1 MAKKGHNQQ
10 TPKKMNNDTALDV
23 VKALEAR
30 VAALEQRNK
39 LLENKVEVLE
49 SQNAVSSKVTS
60 ELTKELDKLSQY
72 TRRSNIIIKN
82 VFLPETE
89 TNEDVTK
96 IVNKIIAKDLQLPNV
111 VNSID
116 KLHRVGKP
124 KEQNGKKDQDVIVR
138 FKSHS
143 ARYSVFNARKK
154 TKNYN
159 IRPNLTPS
167 RSKLLHEATEILAN
181 VNEVNFAF
189 ADIHGDPKILL
200 VNAIDGRFVFS
211 FFTTVELKNLL
222 SKLGFLRDFFVFSS

>member
-49 SQNAVSSKVTS
+49 SQNAVSSKVTN

-96 IVNKIIAKDLQLPNV
+96 IVNKIIAKDSQ
-111 VNSID
+111 
-116 KLHRVGKP
+116 
-124 KEQNGKKDQDVIVR
+124 
-138 FKSHS
+138 
-143 ARYSVFNARKK
+143 
-154 TKNYN
+154 T
-159 IRPNLTPS
+159 
-167 RSKLLHEATEILAN
+167 
-181 VNEVNFAF
+181 
-189 ADIHGDPKILL
+189 
-200 VNAIDGRFVFS
+200 
-211 FFTTVELKNLL
+211 
-222 SKLGFLRDFFVFSS
+222 